1 MATYTITLKE
11 IVDLYALD
19 GATNL
24 RDKIELARTKIFDF
38 EYPFFDETKRKDF
51 ETDFIRNFFMR
62 EIGFET
68 EEYWKF
74 QLENYLR
81 INMGYWN
88 NMFKSELIQF
98 DPLNNTKTDSSHD
111 VTNDQTMNGSS
122 ETKGSSTG
130 NSSQNTNANV
140 TEDDFQRRIQSDT
153 PDTRLAL
160 TTNDGQGVI
169 EYANNIEEDN
179 ANNTKASNSSAL
191 GSSTETSDAT
201 STANQTTNEKESA
214 VSHKEGKIGVQ
225 SFSKMLQEYRETFLR
240 IEKEIFREM
249 NQLFMLVY

>member
-38 EYPFFDETKRKDF
+38 DYPFYDETKRADF

-68 EEYWKF
+68 EELWKF

-88 NMFKSELIQF
+88 NLFKSELIQF
-98 DPLNNTKTDSSHD
+98 NPLDNTKTDSTHD
-111 VTNDQTMNGSS
+111 TTNDQTMNGSS
-122 ETKGSSTG
+122 ETKGNSNGT
-130 NSSQNTNANV
+130 SSQSTNGSLVEN
-140 TEDDFQRRIQSDT
+140 DFQRHLESDT
-153 PDTRLAL
+153 PDTRLSITA
-160 TTNDGQGVI
+160 NDGQGVI
-169 EYANNIEEDN
+169 EYANRIDEDT
-179 ANNTKASNSSAL
+179 NNNSKTSSGAAS
-191 GSSTETSDAT
+191 GSTTESSDAT
-201 STANQTTNEKESA
+201 STASQTTNETESA
-214 VSHKEGKIGVQ
+214 ITHKEGKIGVQ

-240 IEKEIFREM
+240 IEKEIFKEM

>member
-38 EYPFFDETKRKDF
+38 DYPFFDETKRADF

-88 NMFKSELIQF
+88 NLFKSELIQF
-98 DPLNNTKTDSSHD
+98 DPMNNTKTDSTHD
-111 VTNDQTMNGSS
+111 LTNDQTMNGSS
-122 ETKGSSTG
+122 ETKGNSTG
-130 NSSQNTNANV
+130 NSSQSTNGNV
-140 TEDDFQRRIQSDT
+140 TENDFQRRVQSDT

-160 TTNDGQGVI
+160 TTKDGEGVI
-169 EYANNIEEDN
+169 EYANNIEEDT
-179 ANNTKASNSSAL
+179 NNNSKSSNGTAS
-191 GSSTETSDAT
+191 GTSTETSDAT

-214 VSHKEGKIGVQ
+214 VTHKEGKIGVQ

-240 IEKEIFREM
+240 IEKEIFKEM

>member
-1 MATYTITLKE
+1 VATYTITLKE

-38 EYPFFDETKRKDF
+38 DYPFYDETKRADF

-68 EEYWKF
+68 EELWKF

-88 NMFKSELIQF
+88 KMFTSELIQF
-98 DPLNNTKTDSSHD
+98 DPLNNTKTDSTHNT
-111 VTNDQTMNGSS
+111 TNDQTMNGSS
-122 ETKGSSTG
+122 ETKGNSNGT
-130 NSSQNTNANV
+130 SSQSTNGSLVEN
-140 TEDDFQRRIQSDT
+140 DFQRHLESDT
-153 PDTRLAL
+153 PDTRLSITA
-160 TTNDGQGVI
+160 NDGQGVI
-169 EYANNIEEDN
+169 EYANRIDEDT
-179 ANNTKASNSSAL
+179 NNNSKTSSGAAS
-191 GSSTETSDAT
+191 GSTSESSDAT
-201 STANQTTNEKESA
+201 STANQTTNETESA
-214 VSHKEGKIGVQ
+214 ITHKEGKIGVQ

-240 IEKEIFREM
+240 IEKEIFKEM

>member
-1 MATYTITLKE
+1 MAQYTITLKE

-24 RDKIELARTKIFDF
+24 RDKIELARPKIFDF
-38 EYPFFDETKRKDF
+38 DYPFYDETKRADF

-88 NMFKSELIQF
+88 NLFKSELINF
-98 DPLNNTKTDSSHD
+98 DPLANTKTDSTH
-111 VTNDQTMNGSS
+111 DQTNNQTVTANS
-122 ETKGSSTG
+122 ETKGSSNG
-130 NSSQNTNANV
+130 SSTQKTNGTL
-140 TEDDFQRRIQSDT
+140 TEDDFQRRLESDT
-153 PDTRLAL
+153 PDERLSITA
-160 TTNDGQGVI
+160 TDGQGVI
-169 EYANNIEEDN
+169 EYASRIEEDN
-179 ANNTKASNSSAL
+179 ANNTKTSSGTGSTTSTDSSDVTNTASQTNNETKS
-191 GSSTETSDAT
+191 ETSH
-201 STANQTTNEKESA
+201 N
-214 VSHKEGKIGVQ
+214 EGKIGSQ
-225 SFSKMLQEYRETFLR
+225 SYSKMLQEYRETFLR
-240 IEKEIFREM
+240 IEKQIFKEM

>member
-38 EYPFFDETKRKDF
+38 DYPFFDESKRADF

-88 NMFKSELIQF
+88 KMFTSELIQF
-98 DPLNNTKTDSSHD
+98 DPLNNTKTDSTHNL
-111 VTNDQTMNGSS
+111 TNDQTMNGSS
-122 ETKGSSTG
+122 ETKGNSTG
-130 NSSQNTNANV
+130 NSSQTTNGNV

-179 ANNTKASNSSAL
+179 ANNTKTSNGTASGTSS
-191 GSSTETSDAT
+191 ETSDAT
-201 STANQTTNEKESA
+201 STATQTTNENETSN
-214 VSHKEGKIGVQ
+214 VHKEGKIGVQ

-240 IEKEIFREM
+240 IEKEIFKEM
-249 NQLFMLVY
+249 NQLFMLIY

>member
-38 EYPFFDETKRKDF
+38 DYPFFDETKRADF

-88 NMFKSELIQF
+88 KMFTSELIQF
-98 DPLNNTKTDSSHD
+98 DPLNNTKTDSTHD

-122 ETKGSSTG
+122 ETKGNSTG
-130 NSSQNTNANV
+130 NSSQSSNANV
-140 TEDDFQRRIQSDT
+140 NENDFQRKIISDT

-160 TTNDGQGVI
+160 TTNDGTGVI
-169 EYANNIEEDN
+169 EYANNIEEDK
-179 ANNTKASNSSAL
+179 NNKASTSS
-191 GSSTETSDAT
+191 GSAKGTSTESSDAT

-214 VSHKEGKIGVQ
+214 VTHKEGKIGVQ
-225 SFSKMLQEYRETFLR
+225 SFSKMVQEYRETFLR
-240 IEKEIFREM
+240 IEKDIFKEM
-249 NQLFMLVY
+249 NQLFMLIY

>member
-38 EYPFFDETKRKDF
+38 DYPFFDETKRKDF

-88 NMFKSELIQF
+88 KMFKSELIPF
-98 DPLNNTKTDSSHD
+98 DPLNNTKTDSTHNA
-111 VTNDQTMNGSS
+111 TNDQTMNGSS
-122 ETKGSSTG
+122 ETKGNSTG
-130 NSSQNTNANV
+130 TSSQSSNGNV
-140 TEDDFQRRIQSDT
+140 SEKDFQRRIHSDT
-153 PDTRLAL
+153 PDTRLQL
-160 TTNDGQGVI
+160 TANDGQGVI
-169 EYANNIEEDN
+169 QYANDIEEDT
-179 ANNTKASNSSAL
+179 NNNSKTSSGTASGTSNES
-191 GSSTETSDAT
+191 SDAT

-214 VSHKEGKIGVQ
+214 VTHKEGKIGVQ

-240 IEKEIFREM
+240 IEKEIFKEM